1 MSISFAESCTGGMIS
16 NTLTDIPGSS
26 QVYGLGINTY
36 SNIAKNKILNVP
48 FKLINKY
55 GAVSREVVKSMV
67 KNLIS
72 LSGSDVGV
80 AISGVAGPGGGTKDK
95 PVGTVFVAYMINNKV
110 ITRKYFLTGA
120 RKTFKLRTT
129 LEVFDFL

>member
-1 MSISFAESCTGGMIS
+1 MKLLKCHCGSIEAE
-16 NTLTDIPGSS
+16 
-26 QVYGLGINTY
+26 INAVD
-36 SNIAKNKILNVP
+36 NLVKILRCNCSLC
-48 FKLINKY
+48 KRK
-55 GAVSREVVKSMV
+55 GAVMSMV

-120 RKTFKLRTT
+120 RKTVKLRTT
-129 LEVFDFL
+129 LEVFDFLRKNL

>member
-1 MSISFAESCTGGMIS
+1 M
-16 NTLTDIPGSS
+16 
-26 QVYGLGINTY
+26 
-36 SNIAKNKILNVP
+36 
-48 FKLINKY
+48 INKY

-95 PVGTVFVAYMINNKV
+95 PVGTYLLYMINNKV
-110 ITRKYFLTGA
+110 ITRKYFLTGH
-120 RKTFKLRTT
+120 KTVKLRTT
-129 LEVFDFL
+129 LEVFDFLRKNL